1 MPPSAHAHSG
11 DKTSTPN
18 HQQPIRSK
26 GQGSTFNDTPEGR
39 RTPVRKRGVAPVRK
53 QRRPVVAE
61 VQERHVVGAAARPDH
76 IHIVVVQHLA
86 EHHRVDV
93 PRPQPVAEPTCRLDI
108 GLRD

>member
-39 RTPVRKRGVAPVRK
+39 GTPPRKGTVAPVRE
-53 QRRPVVAE
+53 QRRL
-61 VQERHVVGAAARPDH
+61 AAAEAQARHAAGDKPRPDE

-86 EHHRVDV
+86 EHHQVDV